1 MDIKKIAITN
11 TTTYAPIEPPP
22 AGVRLPDQWRQAC
35 NSEVP
40 TKKRLCETR
49 PAYELILNLAA
60 EGGGVELYGKPARDG
75 SWTFWSDMSD
85 WTPTL
90 EDEDASHRT
99 TNDVPTWNAAI
110 AVLDGGSAGTDGLG
124 RAGCGVCERD
134 RYRAHLVGR
143 HAEHTAELGQ
153 IQRAGGVRVA
163 AVIGLGVDRESA

>member
-90 EDEDASHRT
+90 EDEDAIHRT

-110 AVLDGGSAGTDGLG
+110 AVLDENFPYWTNL
-124 RAGCGVCERD
+124 
-134 RYRAHLVGR
+134 HLCYVHPNFR
-143 HAEHTAELGQ
+143 KQ
-153 IQRAGGVRVA
+153 ILALIDNRQPVKQPARRTGKKNDAK
-163 AVIGLGVDRESA
+163 